1 MMKNFILQ
9 QQTIKYIKKKIIKIM
24 KHSLIKKEKILQAHK
39 MINIKKYN
47 ISKKNITE
55 NIINFNN

>member
-1 MMKNFILQ
+1 
-9 QQTIKYIKKKIIKIM
+9 M

-47 ISKKNITE
+47 ISKKI
-55 NIINFNN
+55 

>member
-1 MMKNFILQ
+1 
-9 QQTIKYIKKKIIKIM
+9 M